1 MKKIL
6 FCLTLSIL
14 LAGTVGTQAQTVLDA
29 EDANFNDFYQKDLNK
44 GKQAMPYA
52 FLRESDVVWR
62 TTIWRSIDFR
72 EKFNQFFFYPI
83 ETDRNTQGRISLV
96 NLLLKAVENGEI
108 EVFEDDDLLVPK
120 DYEKIYNELNRERIV
135 QIYEYDEWDEV
146 VGSHDTTIH
155 EDFNPEDVLS
165 ARIKEDWYIDKQD
178 TRQKV
183 RILGLALYRNDCR
196 ERAEG
201 RECESVAMFWVP
213 MNDMRVRN
221 VLAKNNAYDEHNS
234 SINRTYDDIF
244 VTRYFDSF
252 VTREMNTQN
261 RTISSY
267 LTGTDAILESQRIED
282 ELFNIESDMWEY

>member
-6 FCLTLSIL
+6 FCLGLCIL
-14 LAGTVGTQAQTVLDA
+14 LAGTYSIQAQTVVDA
-29 EDANFNDFYQKDLNK
+29 EDANFNDFYQKNLNT

-52 FLRESDVVWR
+52 FLRESDVVWK
-62 TTIWRSIDFR
+62 TTIWRNIDFR
-72 EKFNQFFFYPI
+72 EKFNQFFFYPV
-83 ETDRNTQGRISLV
+83 ETERNTQGRISLV
-96 NLLLKAVENGEI
+96 NLLLKAVANGEI
-108 EVFEDDDLLVPK
+108 EVFEDDDLTVPK
-120 DYEKIYNELNRERIV
+120 DFAKVNSEINRERIV
-135 QIYEYDEWDEV
+135 QVNEYDEWDEI

-165 ARIKEDWYIDKQD
+165 AKLKEFWYIDKQD

-183 RILGLALYRNDCR
+183 RIVGLALYRNDCR

-221 VLAKNNAYDEHNS
+221 VLVKSDAYDEHNTS
-234 SINRTYDDIF
+234 LNRTYDDIF
-244 VTRYFDSF
+244 ITRYFDSF
-252 VTREMNTQN
+252 VTRQSDVKN
-261 RTISSY
+261 RTIASY

-282 ELFNIESDMWEY
+282 EIFNIESDMWEY

>member
-6 FCLTLSIL
+6 FCLGLCIL
-14 LAGTVGTQAQTVLDA
+14 LAGTYSIQAQTVVDA
-29 EDANFNDFYQKDLNK
+29 EDANFNDFYQKNLNT

-52 FLRESDVVWR
+52 FLRESDVVWK
-62 TTIWRSIDFR
+62 TTIWRNIDFR
-72 EKFNQFFFYPI
+72 EKFNQFFFYPV
-83 ETDRNTQGRISLV
+83 ETERNTQGRISLV
-96 NLLLKAVENGEI
+96 NLLLKAVANGEI
-108 EVFEDDDLLVPK
+108 EVFEDDDLTVPK
-120 DYEKIYNELNRERIV
+120 DFAKVNSEINRERIV
-135 QIYEYDEWDEV
+135 QVNEYDEWDEI

-165 ARIKEDWYIDKQD
+165 AKLKEFWYIDKQD

-183 RILGLALYRNDCR
+183 RIVGLALYRNDCR

-221 VLAKNNAYDEHNS
+221 VLVKSDAYDEHNTS
-234 SINRTYDDIF
+234 LNRTYDDIF
-244 VTRYFDSF
+244 ITRYFDSF
-252 VTREMNTQN
+252 VTRQSDVKN
-261 RTISSY
+261 RTIGSY

-282 ELFNIESDMWEY
+282 EIFNIESDMWEY

>member
-6 FCLTLSIL
+6 FCLTLSFL

-29 EDANFNDFYQKDLNK
+29 EDVNFNDFYQKDLNK
-44 GKQAMPYA
+44 GQQAMPYA

-62 TTIWRSIDFR
+62 HIVWRSIDFR

-108 EVFEDDDLLVPK
+108 EVFEDDDLKIPK
-120 DYEKIYNELNRERIV
+120 DYEKVYGELNRERIV
-135 QIYEYDEWDEV
+135 SQPIYDEWDEI
-146 VGSHDTTIH
+146 VGTKDTVIHD
-155 EDFNPEDVLS
+155 DFNPEDVLS
-165 ARIKEDWYIDKQD
+165 ARIREEWYIDKQD

-196 ERAEG
+196 DRAEG
-201 RECESVAMFWVP
+201 RECQEVAMFWVP

-221 VLAKNNAYDEHNS
+221 VLARNYAYDEHNAS
-234 SINRTYDDIF
+234 LNRSYDDIF
-244 VTRYFDSF
+244 ITRYFDSF
-252 VTREMNTQN
+252 VTREDNIQN
-261 RTISSY
+261 RSISSY

-282 ELFNIESDMWEY
+282 RIFDIESDMWEY